1 MFTGIIEATG
11 TIKSLTKVKAKAEGK
26 AERNNNE
33 DFCLTIHSEKLD
45 FSDVVLGDSIAVS
58 GVCLTVTELGD
69 STFSADVSNET
80 LKCTNLGSLAS
91 GRLVNL
97 ELSLKP
103 ESRLGG
109 HLVSGHVDGL
119 GTLYSK
125 DVDAGS
131 LSLVF
136 TAPLELAHYIS
147 RKGSVCIDGISLT
160 VNEIDGLNF
169 SVNIIP
175 HTAAETT
182 MHECEVGRQVNLE
195 VDLISRYLERLLE
208 KNELSKIYSGSNAED
223 NSEGLSVDKLKAN
236 GFIK

>member
-11 TIKSLTKVKAKAEGK
+11 VIKSLTKAQAKAEGGGK
-26 AERNNNE
+26 DEC
-33 DFCLTIHSEKLD
+33 CLSIYSEKLD
-45 FSDVVLGDSIAVS
+45 FSDVAPGDSIAVS

-80 LKCTNLGSLAS
+80 LNCTNLGSLAVGS
-91 GRLVNL
+91 LVNL

-131 LSLVF
+131 LNLIF

-160 VNEIDGLNF
+160 VNAVDGANF

-182 MHECEVGRQVNLE
+182 MHEFEVGRQVNLE
-195 VDLISRYLERLLE
+195 VDLISRYLERLLQ
-208 KNELSKIYSGSNAED
+208 KNELSKIYSDNNAE
-223 NSEGLSVDKLKAN
+223 NTNEGLSFEKLKAS

>member
-11 TIKSLTKVKAKAEGK
+11 IIKSLTKSGGNSKDEC
-26 AERNNNE
+26 
-33 DFCLTIHSEKLD
+33 CLTIYSEKLD
-45 FSDVVLGDSIAVS
+45 FSDVKLGDSIAVS
-58 GVCLTVTELGD
+58 GVCLTVTKLGEA
-69 STFSADVSNET
+69 TFSADVSNET
-80 LKCTNLGSLAS
+80 LKCTNLGALAT
-91 GRLVNL
+91 GALVNL

-119 GTLYSK
+119 GTLYAK

-131 LSLVF
+131 LKLVF

-147 RKGSVCIDGISLT
+147 RKGSICIDGISLT
-160 VNEIDGLNF
+160 VNEVDGLNF
-169 SVNIIP
+169 SVYIIP

-182 MHECEVGRQVNLE
+182 MHEFEVGRQVNLE
-195 VDLISRYLERLLE
+195 VDLISRYLERLLQ
-208 KNELSKIYSGSNAED
+208 KNELSEMYSEN
-223 NSEGLSVDKLKAN
+223 NTKKNEGLSYRKLKAS

>member
-11 TIKSLTKVKAKAEGK
+11 IIKSLT
-26 AERNNNE
+26 ERGRDSNDE
-33 DFCLTIHSEKLD
+33 CCLSIYSEKLD
-45 FSDVVLGDSIAVS
+45 FSDVKLGDSIAVS

-80 LKCTNLGSLAS
+80 LKCTNLGSLAV
-91 GRLVNL
+91 GALVNL

-119 GTLYSK
+119 GTLYAK

-131 LSLVF
+131 LNLVF

-147 RKGSVCIDGISLT
+147 RKGSICIDGISLT
-160 VNEIDGLNF
+160 VNEVDGLNF
-169 SVNIIP
+169 SVYIIP

-182 MHECEVGRQVNLE
+182 MHEFEVGRQVNLE
-195 VDLISRYLERLLE
+195 VDLISRYLERLLQ
-208 KNELSKIYSGSNAED
+208 KNELSEMYSGNKTEK
-223 NSEGLSVDKLKAN
+223 NEGLSYGKLKAS

>member
-11 TIKSLTKVKAKAEGK
+11 IIKSLAKVPAKTGGDGK
-26 AERNNNE
+26 DEC
-33 DFCLTIHSEKLD
+33 CLSIYSEKLD
-45 FSDVVLGDSIAVS
+45 FSDVALGDSISVS
-58 GVCLTVTELGD
+58 GVCLTVTELAD
-69 STFSADVSNET
+69 SAFSADVSNET
-80 LKCTNLGSLAS
+80 LNCTNLGSLAVGS
-91 GRLVNL
+91 LVNL
-97 ELSLKP
+97 ELSLKA

-131 LSLVF
+131 LNLVF

-147 RKGSVCIDGISLT
+147 RKGSICIDGISLT
-160 VNEIDGLNF
+160 VNAVNGANF

-182 MHECEVGRQVNLE
+182 MNEFEVGRQVNLE
-195 VDLISRYLERLLE
+195 VDLISRYLERLLQ
-208 KNELSKIYSGSNAED
+208 KDELSKIYSDNNAEKT
-223 NSEGLSVDKLKAN
+223 NEGLSFEKLKAS

>member
-11 TIKSLTKVKAKAEGK
+11 TIKSLTKPRLEAEGGSK
-26 AERNNNE
+26 DEC
-33 DFCLTIHSEKLD
+33 CLIVHSDKLNFND
-45 FSDVVLGDSIAVS
+45 IALGDSIAVS
-58 GVCLTVTELGD
+58 GVCLTVTELGE

-80 LKCTNLGSLAS
+80 LNCTNLGSLVDGS
-91 GRLVNL
+91 LVNL

-119 GTLYSK
+119 GILHSK
-125 DVDAGS
+125 GVDAGS

-136 TAPLELAHYIS
+136 AAPLELAHYIS

-160 VNEIDGLNF
+160 VNEVDGLNF
-169 SVNIIP
+169 TVNIIP

-182 MHECEVGRQVNLE
+182 MHEFEVGRQVNLE
-195 VDLISRYLERLLE
+195 VDLISRYLERLLQ
-208 KNELSKIYSGSNAED
+208 KDELSKIYSDNKAEND
-223 NSEGLSVDKLKAN
+223 NEGLSVEKLKAS

>member
-11 TIKSLTKVKAKAEGK
+11 IIQSLTKGHSTSKDECCV
-26 AERNNNE
+26 
-33 DFCLTIHSEKLD
+33 TIYSEKLD
-45 FSDVVLGDSIAVS
+45 FSDVKLGDSIAVS
-58 GVCLTVTELGD
+58 GVCLTITKLED
-69 STFSADVSNET
+69 SAFSADVSNET
-80 LKCTNLGSLAS
+80 LNCTNLGSLAVGS
-91 GRLVNL
+91 LVNL

-119 GTLYSK
+119 GTLLTK
-125 DVDAGS
+125 ELDVGS
-131 LSLVF
+131 LNLVF

-160 VNEIDGLNF
+160 VNEVDGLNF

-175 HTAAETT
+175 HTADETT
-182 MHECEVGRQVNLE
+182 MHEFEVGRQVNLE
-195 VDLISRYLERLLE
+195 VDLISRYLERLLQ
-208 KNELSKIYSGSNAED
+208 KNELSNIYSGSSDKND
-223 NSEGLSVDKLKAN
+223 QEGLSVEKLRAS